1 MKLFALST
9 ALVLMFLFS
18 SYSADAQS
26 MVADNAE
33 SVNPVLTGTTIP
45 DVAVSTLDGE
55 EKALRDIVSQKPTA
69 LVFYR
74 GGWCPFCNRH
84 LAEVQKASAQLREMG
99 YQIIGISPDKAEFL
113 KASSEKHD
121 LSYSLLSDSPMK
133 ASKAFGLA
141 YKMDEETI
149 RQYKNNGLDMA
160 ERTGYDHYMLPVPAL
175 YLVNPDGLI
184 TFQYV
189 NPNYRTRIKS
199 EVLLSAAKAYL
210 PEDSMSR

>member
-1 MKLFALST
+1 MKHLFFSITVVLAL
-9 ALVLMFLFS
+9 LCS
-18 SYSADAQS
+18 SLLTKAQPI
-26 MVADNAE
+26 VAENAE

-45 DVAVSTLDGE
+45 DVTITALDGSE
-55 EKALRDIVSQKPTA
+55 QELRDLVSQKPTV
-69 LVFYR
+69 LIFYR

-84 LAEVQKASAQLREMG
+84 LAEVQKASQDLTQMG

-113 KASSEKHD
+113 RESTQKHN
-121 LSYSLLSDSPMK
+121 LSYSLVSDSRMA

-141 YKMDEETI
+141 YKMDKETI
-149 RQYKNNGLDMA
+149 KQYKANGLDLA
-160 ERTGYDHYMLPVPAL
+160 ERTGNDHYMLPVPAL

-199 EVLLSAAKAYL
+199 EVLLTAAQVYL
-210 PEDSMSR
+210 PESASN